1 MRLKVNNVLLDQFQ
15 NTIIAQNYETNN
27 FGDISTSRGGFSNDF
42 TIPLSSKNDAALGY
56 PSDINIGNRNPYQK
70 IDAQLIDQ
78 GAVIAIGYIRY
89 KVVEGKKIQCSF
101 FADNTEWFNLI
112 KDKKMS
118 DIDLSDYNHEWTS
131 FNITQ
136 SFTNTEGY
144 IYPVIDY
151 GYYIDA
157 NIDDGTGQTVVD
169 DITMYPAM
177 FVSSLVNQIF
187 TDIGWNVSGSL
198 LSEERYQRMIQPFSA
213 EDFAKPESQINS
225 DSIIVD
231 DTTPLLI
238 SNSFTSSG
246 SVDWSG
252 YGTDVNVTNEGV
264 YNIQVN
270 LNYSWTTGTANQLI
284 FRIRKNGTNIYS
296 VQRDVVNNN
305 TGEVILI
312 SNNELLS
319 PTDDIDVFC
328 EVAFAGNGLA
338 TIEGTLNIISQADYV
353 SGSEII
359 MSSTMPDISQA
370 DFLKYIFF
378 SFGVVPQPDN
388 YSKTVSLDFFKEIE
402 DNIPNAVDWSKKLDT
417 SKSINTDFTELL
429 NKYSRESILNY
440 EEDEDDAEL
449 SSYKAETKLNFGQG
463 QINIDNDHLDPR
475 KEIYKSPY
483 SPMINILSFNNEL
496 YIPQIKYWQYDD
508 DESDF
513 VKEFKPSPKIGLIT
527 DAIDW
532 TDLTVG
538 FADTF
543 KVNSTGSSSSF
554 VVSEVP
560 FCWFVKTPY
569 ITEVN
574 SYDFSLAYDQVQFPN
589 VTDSTLIETY
599 IEDYEK
605 VLNTMKYVKAYFRIN
620 EVDINNLD
628 FLTPVYIDRFKSYF
642 YINKIKNYQGANKT
656 TEVELIK
663 LSSNG

>member
-1 MRLKVNNVLLDQFQ
+1 M
-15 NTIIAQNYETNN
+15 
-27 FGDISTSRGGFSNDF
+27 
-42 TIPLSSKNDAALGY
+42 
-56 PSDINIGNRNPYQK
+56 
-70 IDAQLIDQ
+70 
-78 GAVIAIGYIRY
+78 
-89 KVVEGKKIQCSF
+89 
-101 FADNTEWFNLI
+101 
-112 KDKKMS
+112 
-118 DIDLSDYNHEWTS
+118 
-131 FNITQ
+131 
-136 SFTNTEGY
+136 
-144 IYPVIDY
+144 
-151 GYYIDA
+151 
-157 NIDDGTGQTVVD
+157 
-169 DITMYPAM
+169 
-177 FVSSLVNQIF
+177 
-187 TDIGWNVSGSL
+187 
-198 LSEERYQRMIQPFSA
+198 
-213 EDFAKPESQINS
+213 
-225 DSIIVD
+225 
-231 DTTPLLI
+231 LI

-370 DFLKYIFF
+370 DFIKYIFF

-513 VKEFKPSPKIGLIT
+513 VKEFKPSPKIALIT
-527 DAIDW
+527 DDIDW
-532 TDLTVG
+532 TDLTIG

-554 VVSEVP
+554 IVSNVP

-642 YINKIKNYQGANKT
+642 YINKIKNYQGANKI

>member
-118 DIDLSDYNHEWTS
+118 DLDLSDYNHEWTS

-157 NIDDGTGQTVVD
+157 NIDNGTGQTVVD

-402 DNIPNAVDWSKKLDT
+402 DNIPNAVDWSKKLDI

-574 SYDFSLAYDQVQFPN
+574 SYDFNLAYDQVQFPN